1 VNDKN
6 ASVDTSLSKPE
17 LVLEF
22 WAFRS
27 RFLGYIR
34 QRVSNGC
41 AEDIFQEAC
50 VKFLASEAVFV
61 YPQAGT
67 RYFCRILRSL
77 IADHFERGWWL
88 EYREHVPE
96 ESCNPWPEQEQ
107 RRLAELVCEASRRL
121 PAKDRRSLA
130 AYFGPDAAD
139 GAPGHSRGNMRRRA
153 RNAVRKMRAMVGE
166 ER

>member
-1 VNDKN
+1 MNDKN
-6 ASVDTSLSKPE
+6 ASVDTGLSKPE

-27 RFLGYIR
+27 RFLGRIR
-34 QRVSNGC
+34 RRVSNGC

-50 VKFLASEAVFV
+50 LRFLASEAVFV

-77 IADHFERGWWL
+77 ITDHFERACRL
-88 EYREHVPE
+88 EYRESVPE
-96 ESCNPWPEQEQ
+96 PSWDPWPEQEQ

-130 AYFGPDAAD
+130 AYFSPDAH
-139 GAPGHSRGNMRRRA
+139 GHEPKRSRGTVRRRA
-153 RNAVRKMRAMVGE
+153 HIAVRKLRAMMGE
-166 ER
+166 ES